1 VGGWRNLLTGNRPP
15 PVATVPVPRGVREGN
30 AARGRYTDVGGER
43 KSVEDRIVDL
53 AEALGVP
60 TDDFVAEI
68 VNAVEH
74 YVPPASL
81 SSVAAKE
88 SGPAWSALLKGL
100 RYEKVKL
107 RQTETG
113 RGSPRAT
120 SSK

>member
-1 VGGWRNLLTGNRPP
+1 M
-15 PVATVPVPRGVREGN
+15 PVTEGVREGYP
-30 AARGRYTDVGGER
+30 AREKYTDVDGER

-68 VNAVEH
+68 VLAVEH

-88 SGPAWSALLKGL
+88 SGPAVAAMLRGV
-100 RYEKVKL
+100 RYEKMKMRL
-107 RQTETG
+107 TETG
-113 RGSPRAT
+113 RGAPKAT